1 MSKRE
6 RVFNVPVSVAGALAT
21 IAAIHIIRNL
31 LPEEWNFTL
40 LLAFAFI
47 PARYTGDI
55 ADIPGGDIAGIT
67 SLVTYMLVHAD
78 GMHLAVNSL
87 WMLAFGSAIAKRVG
101 NIRFLAFSVACGVA
115 GILTHLALHYGD
127 VLPVVGASAAI
138 SGQMAAALRF
148 LLGARRRFSL
158 SPDSITNIPLAS
170 VAQTLKNP
178 GMLVFMAIWAAL
190 NLVFGLGFLSLGQG
204 DAGIAWEAHIG
215 GFLFGLFGVGLFD
228 RPARPEGPGQTPG

>member
-6 RVFNVPVSVAGALAT
+6 RVFNVPVSVSGALAT

-40 LLAFAFI
+40 LLALAFI
-47 PARYTGDI
+47 PARYTTDMG
-55 ADIPGGDIAGIT
+55 DIPGGDIAGVT

-78 GMHLAVNSL
+78 AMHLVVNSV

-101 NIRFLAFSVACGVA
+101 NIRFLAFSVLCGIA
-115 GILTHLALHYGD
+115 GILTHLALHFGD
-127 VLPVVGASAAI
+127 FLPVVGASAAI

-148 LLGARRRFSL
+148 LFGAGRWFSF
-158 SPDSITNIPLAS
+158 STDSIANIPLAS
-170 VAQTLKNP
+170 VVQTLKNP
-178 GMLVFMAIWAAL
+178 GMLVFIAIWAVL
-190 NLVFGLGFLSLGQG
+190 NLIFGLGYLSLGEG

-215 GFLFGLFGVGLFD
+215 GFLFGLLGVGLFD
-228 RPARPEGPGQTPG
+228 RPTKPEQPNPPLG